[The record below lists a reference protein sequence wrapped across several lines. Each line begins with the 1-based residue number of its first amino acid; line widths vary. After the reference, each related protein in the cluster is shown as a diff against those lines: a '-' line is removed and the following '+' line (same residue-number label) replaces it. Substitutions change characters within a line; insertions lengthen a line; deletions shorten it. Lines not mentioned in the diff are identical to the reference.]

1 MKLLTFIASA
11 MIFTG
16 SMVAAQANDIVIV
29 HTGGKT
35 GTNAIIANEYAA
47 EFKKHYKD
55 VQAIGPGGCVP
66 ALDYVRRN
74 PKQAVVFLYDV
85 SNLGSD
91 ECRDTLLKMKSTA
104 VFGVHHWLCTNAT
117 SGLTLRDFL
126 QGGSKVGL
134 STPFSLWD
142 SWYRDAMKASNGKP
156 MTGVPVGDSGKLVL
170 SLLSKETD
178 WTLLNG
184 QRAYAQSKE
193 GKLKCVA
200 TTNPKG
206 EKDLPY
212 LGNSL
217 PNFAR
222 NRVIL
227 GWNTVVLNAGA
238 DENKIQG
245 LVKQYHSGT
254 TFRKFAEANLII
266 DETNSDQKSKD
277 EFYQYM
283 LDYIMPGRA
292 R

>member
-1 MKLLTFIASA
+1 MNFKSFLAAAGFILASISGA
-11 MIFTG
+11 I
-16 SMVAAQANDIVIV
+16 ANDVVIV

-35 GTNAIIANEYAA
+35 GTNAIIANEYLA
-47 EFKKHYKD
+47 EFRKHYKD

-66 ALDYVRRN
+66 ALEYVRRN
-74 PKQAVVFLYDV
+74 PNQAVVFLYDV
-85 SNLGSD
+85 SALGS
-91 ECRDTLLKMKSTA
+91 EPCRDPLLKMKSTA

-134 STPFSLWD
+134 STPFPLWD
-142 SWYRDAMKASNGKP
+142 SWYRDAMKVSNGKP
-156 MTGVPVGDSGKLVL
+156 MIGVPVGDSGKLVL

-184 QRAYAQSKE
+184 QRAHAQSKE

-200 TTNPKG
+200 TTNPTG
-206 EKDLPY
+206 EQGLPY
-212 LGNSL
+212 LGTSL

-227 GWNTVVLNAGA
+227 GWNTVIVNAGA
-238 DENKIQG
+238 DQNKIQG
-245 LVKQYHSGT
+245 LVKQYHAGSN
-254 TFRKFAEANLII
+254 FKKFADTNLII
-266 DETNSDQKSKD
+266 DETNSDPKTKD
-277 EFYQYM
+277 QFYQYM
-283 LDYIMPGRA
+283 LDYIMPDRK